1 MDTFVSS
8 SIWVIGLYFLPSII
22 AIVKKTKNYGSV
34 IVVNLFLGWT
44 IIGWIVALAMSV
56 RTDRSSRQA
65 GDNGVAAGQTL
76 PPPITNGPNSS
87 DVLMTGARLV
97 GNATG
102 RIRRMFEGSS
112 QSPQDQS
119 KGKPIYRRWW
129 IWVVLGSILFYVVMP
144 KVGTKTANDSTTPS
158 KGTTTTETTPA
169 TPWTANLKPG
179 VSGPDI
185 SAPLCPDLGS
195 FIETQLQIITDR
207 LNQTEKPM
215 NDAFE
220 SADYLK
226 KIDWEAF
233 KHKEDAIEQQ
243 LSITT
248 PALLSNST
256 VTPTDDQA
264 EEFLQDTITACG
276 FEDDAQKL
284 TKEAIRLDTRLQS
297 MQLKANNLPW
307 YPKGFSTYSDTIA
320 YRWLERGEFSCSYG
334 DHCWGMLVVAKN
346 GCPSSLYAEIT
357 ILDSAGSNIGF
368 TNDTTSG
375 LGQGQ
380 QAKLIFED
388 FTPGAQKARLSEISC
403 Y

>member
-1 MDTFVSS
+1 MDTFGSS
-8 SIWVIGLYFLPSII
+8 SIWVVGLYFLPSII
-22 AIVKKTKNYGSV
+22 AILKKTKNYGSV

-56 RTDRSSRQA
+56 RTDRSSRQS
-65 GDNGVAAGQTL
+65 GENSGTAGQSL
-76 PPPITNGPNSS
+76 PPPIPSGPNSN
-87 DVLMTGARLV
+87 DVLMTVARLV

-102 RIRRMFEGSS
+102 RIRSMFDGRS
-112 QSPQDQS
+112 QSSEDQI

-129 IWVVLGSILFYVVMP
+129 VWVIVGSVLFYVVMP
-144 KVGTKTANDSTTPS
+144 KAGTKTANDSTSSS

-169 TPWTANLKPG
+169 ISWTANLKPG

-185 SAPLCPDLGS
+185 SAALCPDLGS
-195 FIETQLQIITDR
+195 FIKTQLQIIADR

-220 SADYLK
+220 SADYLT

-233 KHKEDAIEQQ
+233 KHKEDAIERQ
-243 LSITT
+243 LSITNS
-248 PALLSNST
+248 ALLSNSA

-264 EEFLQDTITACG
+264 EEFLQDTITTCG
-276 FEDDAQKL
+276 FEVDAQKL

-307 YPKGFSTYSDTIA
+307 YPKGFEEYFPGVAFKKSSRGLDCYSCRGIVYEVVTNKSCPNQLYVEANFLDSSGSIFDWSNDTVQSLPAGTIA
-320 YRWLERGEFSCSYG
+320 YVELITFS
-334 DHCWGMLVVAKN
+334 
-346 GCPSSLYAEIT
+346 SS
-357 ILDSAGSNIGF
+357 GSGTVMVTEAN
-368 TNDTTSG
+368 
-375 LGQGQ
+375 
-380 QAKLIFED
+380 
-388 FTPGAQKARLSEISC
+388 C